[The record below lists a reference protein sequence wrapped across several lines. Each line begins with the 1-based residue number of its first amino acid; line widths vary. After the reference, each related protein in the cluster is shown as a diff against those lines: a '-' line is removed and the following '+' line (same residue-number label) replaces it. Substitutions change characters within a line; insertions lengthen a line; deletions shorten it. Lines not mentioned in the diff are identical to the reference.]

1 MDNLSSELVLLNA
14 GEVIQASVFRLSAG
28 WDAVLSLPEHA
39 SASDLAIIRG
49 LLVLPD
55 QADAGGAVHAAVN
68 RGQAFRLSLRIHG
81 TEARDSPAS
90 VAAVPVPGPDGA
102 AAEWLCTLSCD
113 ADEEW
118 SDQQVAGLA
127 ERQSFLLALS
137 DAIQDLGAPH
147 AIMHHAARTLG
158 LRLDC
163 GRVRYVDL
171 DRARLTFA
179 ASAEWANAD
188 RGIDAVANRFS
199 LNLVGQALI
208 QDIMRGGVVWIE
220 DVVTDPRTRENADFF
235 LQFQVSSGLVVPLI
249 KDGVLIAALTVHHPE
264 PRHWSRHEID
274 LAREVAERT
283 WSAVQQAKAE
293 LELQQTQ
300 AELRLALEVAGLG
313 HWQLDLETCQL
324 DASDEIKALFGCDPG
339 VAMSQ
344 QMMAD
349 ALHPDDRDGFR
360 TALGQAIAERSGF
373 DITGRC
379 LAGGRIRWIS
389 LKGRFDP
396 VDNHAGRLV
405 GVGRDITCDRASAE
419 ARRLD
424 AERLRLII
432 DSAKDYAIL
441 TADDDGIITSWNTGA
456 ERILGFSEEEAIG
469 QHLRIFFSAEDKAAG
484 RPEHEMEKARREGRA
499 EDSRWHAR
507 KDGSLFWASGEM
519 VPVQG
524 EGISGFLKIFRDLTE
539 QRRAEDRTRLLIAE
553 LNHRVKNTL
562 GIVQSITHQSLRGT
576 ELDPAARRALD
587 GRLQALSASHDL
599 LTRSHWEGA
608 SLADVAQAALASV
621 QSTARADVALSGGQ
635 VSLRPKAAVSLGLA
649 IHELAANA
657 ASHGAFRDPAGRVEL
672 SWAAT
677 DGTLSFLWRE
687 QTRLAVAREQ
697 RRGFG
702 TRFLEDAVPYELG
715 GSARLALSPDGVE
728 YRAEIPLQG
737 NAA

>member
-1 MDNLSSELVLLNA
+1 MDNLSSELVSVKV
-14 GEVIQASVFRLSAG
+14 GEVVQATVFRLSAG
-28 WDAVLSLPEHA
+28 WDAVLSLPEDVLPG
-39 SASDLAIIRG
+39 DLAIIRG
-49 LLVLPD
+49 LLALPVET
-55 QADAGGAVHAAVN
+55 DAGGSVRVAVG
-68 RGQAFRLSLRIHG
+68 RGQGFRLSLRAQEIDG
-81 TEARDSPAS
+81 TDSPVS
-90 VAAVPVPGPDGA
+90 IAAIPVPGPGGA
-102 AAEWLCTLSCD
+102 VSEWLCTLSRNAGD
-113 ADEEW
+113 QW
-118 SDQQVAGLA
+118 PDQQGAGLA

-137 DAIQDLGAPH
+137 DAI
-147 AIMHHAARTLG
+147 R
-158 LRLDC
+158 
-163 GRVRYVDL
+163 
-171 DRARLTFA
+171 
-179 ASAEWANAD
+179 
-188 RGIDAVANRFS
+188 
-199 LNLVGQALI
+199 
-208 QDIMRGGVVWIE
+208 
-220 DVVTDPRTRENADFF
+220 
-235 LQFQVSSGLVVPLI
+235 
-249 KDGVLIAALTVHHPE
+249 
-264 PRHWSRHEID
+264 
-274 LAREVAERT
+274 
-283 WSAVQQAKAE
+283 
-293 LELQQTQ
+293 
-300 AELRLALEVAGLG
+300 
-313 HWQLDLETCQL
+313 
-324 DASDEIKALFGCDPG
+324 
-339 VAMSQ
+339 
-344 QMMAD
+344 
-349 ALHPDDRDGFR
+349 
-360 TALGQAIAERSGF
+360 
-373 DITGRC
+373 
-379 LAGGRIRWIS
+379 
-389 LKGRFDP
+389 
-396 VDNHAGRLV
+396 NHAGRLV
-405 GVGRDITCDRASAE
+405 GVGRDITRDRACAE

-469 QHLRIFFSAEDKAAG
+469 QHLRIFFSDEDKAAG
-484 RPEHEMEKARREGRA
+484 CPEHEMEMARREGRA

-599 LTRSHWEGA
+599 LTQSHWEGA

-621 QSTARADVALSGGQ
+621 QSTARAEVALSGGQ

-657 ASHGAFRDPAGRVEL
+657 ARHGAFRDPSGRVEL

-677 DGTLSFLWRE
+677 DGTLSFRWRE
-687 QTRLAVAREQ
+687 HTRLAGAREEK
-697 RRGFG
+697 RGFG